1 MKQKIAEIIN
11 IIFGFRKFLLM
22 LILYVVGVIFRIKG
36 YLDGAE
42 MVDLFKSTTL
52 AFMGANGVEH
62 IVTCV
67 KEYNA
72 GNVAKALKSDGSDD
86 IVPPSEQEADDA
98 SKGAT

>member
-22 LILYVVGVIFRIKG
+22 LMLYLIGIVFRIKG
-36 YLDGAE
+36 FVNGAE
-42 MVDLFKSTTL
+42 MVDLFKTTTL

-72 GNVAKALKSDGSDD
+72 GNVAAVLGNQDQGD
-86 IVPPSEQEADDA
+86 IVPPSDQEANDA
-98 SKGAT
+98 KEGAT